1 MHAGDAF
8 GGGTSRVLNREQLFK
23 TIDQAAPTGGTEG
36 ALLVVR
42 VQNLR
47 DYETM
52 FGYDTGEF
60 LVQAFEAKL
69 RACLRE
75 ADIVVRIGECDYAVV
90 LPALRDRNH
99 VAMAAAKVARSF
111 QDPLQVRSRP
121 AWVNVAVGAC
131 LSADAAT
138 PAAACRQA
146 DAACKRAWRLRE
158 RHALHEGVPAP
169 LVSYDQLY
177 EAIASNRLQVFLQP
191 VYSLRDGTLKG
202 VESLSRWPHA
212 LHGTIGPDVF
222 VPMAEQAGLIH
233 EITRW
238 NINATFRHCSAWLQA
253 RPELKCAINIS
264 PLALTTPG
272 FVEQVTSAARM
283 WKLQPGSVMLEV
295 TETAFVDN
303 QGQLAHTLS
312 TLHGMGLGISIDDFG
327 TGYSSLSYLKQFPV
341 DELKI
346 DMSFVRELT
355 TNPRAAR
362 LVSSIIDMTH
372 GLDALAVAEGIES
385 AETWRLLQE
394 MGCDHGQGYYSGRP
408 QPAEE
413 ALAKLADAS

>member
-1 MHAGDAF
+1 M
-8 GGGTSRVLNREQLFK
+8 LNREQLFK
-23 TIDQAAPTGGTEG
+23 AIDQSAPTGGPDG

-69 RACLRE
+69 RDCLRD
-75 ADIVVRIGECDYAVV
+75 ADIMVRIGECDYAVV
-90 LPALRDRNH
+90 LPSLRDRNH
-99 VAMAAAKVARSF
+99 VSMAAAKVARAF

-138 PAAACRQA
+138 PAASCRQA
-146 DAACKRAWRLRE
+146 DAACKLAWRLRE
-158 RHALHEGVPAP
+158 RHALHESAPAS

-191 VYSLRDGTLKG
+191 IYSLQDGALKG

-212 LHGTIGPDVF
+212 LHGMIGPDVF

-238 NINATFRHCSAWLQA
+238 NINATFRHCSAWLENQ
-253 RPELKCAINIS
+253 PGLKCAINIS

-272 FVEQVTSAARM
+272 FVEQMTAAVRI
-283 WKLQPGSVMLEV
+283 WKLRPGNVTLEV

-346 DMSFVRELT
+346 DMSFVRELA

-362 LVSSIIDMTH
+362 LVSSIIDMAH
-372 GLDALAVAEGIES
+372 GLDAIAVAEGIES

-394 MGCDHGQGYYSGRP
+394 MGCDHGQGFYPGRP

-413 ALAKLADAS
+413 ALAMLADAS